1 MGKMPDLLA
10 DEINELA
17 AEHMGDVLLEETD
30 DGYAVIEDYTDQVR
44 ALLTLADGKDGSNG
58 T

>member
-1 MGKMPDLLA
+1 
-10 DEINELA
+10 
-17 AEHMGDVLLEETD
+17 MGDVLLEETD
-30 DGYAVIEDYTDQVR
+30 DGYAVIEDYTDQAR